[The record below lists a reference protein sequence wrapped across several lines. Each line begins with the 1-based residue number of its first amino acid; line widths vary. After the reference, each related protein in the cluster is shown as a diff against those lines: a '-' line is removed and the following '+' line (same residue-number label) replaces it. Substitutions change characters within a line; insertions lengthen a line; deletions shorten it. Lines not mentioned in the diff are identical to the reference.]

1 MVKTLPT
8 HRLPEVCDEVEVE
21 QLVTQVPY
29 LSAGFPAVDLFGRAV
44 IVDVGLGAGLVSCGL
59 SEGTGGTTG
68 TGISTGVAGGTS
80 EEKLSLRGSTPDVAA
95 EGVAPLLF
103 ASGP

>member
-1 MVKTLPT
+1 MCLIVHFRLFLRPELVKTLPT

-44 IVDVGLGAGLVSCGL
+44 IVDVVLGAGLVSCGL
-59 SEGTGGTTG
+59 SEVSMMTLEVFPP
-68 TGISTGVAGGTS
+68 SMK
-80 EEKLSLRGSTPDVAA
+80 KLFSVICLP
-95 EGVAPLLF
+95 
-103 ASGP
+103 